1 MIRPENGSSRLYF
14 IDFEK
19 VKTDADI
26 PEDWAVWLLAKL
38 NRLGR
43 VVSLTDRVRFLRGYL
58 GGQAEDRKGLKMLAL
73 KIQHETLTVLKRDFK
88 RGRQTSPYTCN
99 TYSPLRTGSLKG
111 HFLKGY
117 DFFEI
122 KKLKAKIIDKSKPF
136 PVSLSSNGSDK
147 NLLVL
152 KLDGQDAG
160 KAWSV
165 LSNLIIAGL
174 KADLP
179 DFLAQGED
187 SGIIAFEKTAYEVL
201 KQTIPLELK
210 KKSFLTDNFK
220 EELDFL
226 SGFLGVSE

>member
-1 MIRPENGSSRLYF
+1 
-14 IDFEK
+14 
-19 VKTDADI
+19 
-26 PEDWAVWLLAKL
+26 
-38 NRLGR
+38 
-43 VVSLTDRVRFLRGYL
+43 
-58 GGQAEDRKGLKMLAL
+58 
-73 KIQHETLTVLKRDFK
+73 
-88 RGRQTSPYTCN
+88 
-99 TYSPLRTGSLKG
+99 
-111 HFLKGY
+111 
-117 DFFEI
+117 
-122 KKLKAKIIDKSKPF
+122 
-136 PVSLSSNGSDK
+136 
-147 NLLVL
+147 LVL